1 MAIKI
6 TLAPSAE
13 PVTLLEAKAHL
24 RVDVTD
30 DDLLITNLIS
40 AARVHA
46 ENVCRRAFVT
56 QKWDLYLDSF
66 PKYTYYGVVP
76 GYVPVDQLPSG
87 WLSMRN
93 YAVRFRGGKIDI
105 PFPPLQSV
113 DAVKYVDVSPVT
125 GIAAVGSTGTTLNLA
140 PTASALDN
148 FYQGALVSITAGT
161 GAGQLNTIASYAG
174 ATRIATVTSPW
185 DTVPDASSSYSVSG
199 FMTVLKPSQYVVDNI
214 SEPGAITPAPD
225 TYWPDTQNRTNA
237 VQISF
242 TTGYGAASTVPAGI
256 KAWILMRI
264 GALYENR
271 EEVLVGQRLVVA
283 DLPFVDR
290 LLDPYRIAG
299 YI

>member
-1 MAIKI
+1 MALKL
-6 TLAPSAE
+6 TTAPTAE
-13 PVTLLEAKAHL
+13 PVTLAEAKAHL
-24 RVDVTD
+24 RVDVAD
-30 DDLLITNLIS
+30 DDLLITNLIT

-93 YAVRFRGGKIDI
+93 YAVRFRGGKIDL

-113 DAVKYVDVSPVT
+113 DAVKYTDLSGVVQ
-125 GIAAVGSTGTTLNLA
+125 TLATNL
-140 PTASALDN
+140 
-148 FYQGALVSITAGT
+148 
-161 GAGQLNTIASYAG
+161 
-174 ATRIATVTSPW
+174 
-185 DTVPDASSSYSVSG
+185 
-199 FMTVLKPSQYVVDNI
+199 YVVDNI

-225 TYWPDTQNRTNA
+225 TYWPDTQNRVNA

-242 TTGYGAASTVPAGI
+242 TAGYGAAAAVPAGI

-283 DLPFVDR
+283 DLPFVDG

-299 YI
+299 YV

>member
-1 MAIKI
+1 
-6 TLAPSAE
+6 
-13 PVTLLEAKAHL
+13 
-24 RVDVTD
+24 
-30 DDLLITNLIS
+30 
-40 AARVHA
+40 
-46 ENVCRRAFVT
+46 
-56 QKWDLYLDSF
+56 
-66 PKYTYYGVVP
+66 
-76 GYVPVDQLPSG
+76 
-87 WLSMRN
+87 
-93 YAVRFRGGKIDI
+93 
-105 PFPPLQSV
+105 
-113 DAVKYVDVSPVT
+113 
-125 GIAAVGSTGTTLNLA
+125 
-140 PTASALDN
+140 
-148 FYQGALVSITAGT
+148 
-161 GAGQLNTIASYAG
+161 
-174 ATRIATVTSPW
+174 
-185 DTVPDASSSYSVSG
+185 
-199 FMTVLKPSQYVVDNI
+199 VVDNI